1 MTAGPPTAYVTL
13 MALIAALWVKPPLL
27 GWIGFAIVAAVG
39 AALIAAGFTLF
50 PRSRTNI
57 ATIPD
62 DRRRD
67 GVLVLVDATCTPEQL
82 SESIARHVRG
92 RDGEVHVVA
101 PVLPEPLSYV
111 TSDEERDRADARW
124 RLDETLEG
132 LRAAG
137 VQATGSV
144 GTDDPLQAIG
154 DALTDFPAR
163 ELVIVTGAR
172 SVWLEEELLE
182 DARPLVATVE
192 QITVAPGASGA

>member
-101 PVLPEPLSYV
+101 PDLPEPLSYV
-111 TSDEERDRADARW
+111 TSDEERDRAD
-124 RLDETLEG
+124 
-132 LRAAG
+132 
-137 VQATGSV
+137 
-144 GTDDPLQAIG
+144 TDDPLQAVG
-154 DALTDFPAR
+154 DALTAVPPR
-163 ELVIVTGAR
+163 ELVIVTGSR
-172 SVWLEEELLE
+172 SGWLEEELLE